1 MVSPNIIKLAD
12 SVDISKAEN
21 LLQEFRTV
29 VEQGGD
35 VTLNASEVK
44 RIDTAGLQLLFSF
57 GKTLK
62 EQGGALLIED
72 PSEAFKTSAR
82 LVGFDKVLALQ

>member
-1 MVSPNIIKLAD
+1 MVVPRVIKLAD

-57 GKTLK
+57 GKTLQ

-72 PSEAFKTSAR
+72 PSEPFKTAAR